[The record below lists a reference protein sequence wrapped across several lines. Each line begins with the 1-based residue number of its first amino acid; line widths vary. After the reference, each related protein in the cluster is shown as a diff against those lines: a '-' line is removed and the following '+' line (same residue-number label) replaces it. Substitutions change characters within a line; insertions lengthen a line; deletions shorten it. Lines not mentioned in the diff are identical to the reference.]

1 METDNSAK
9 MNKSVGE
16 QLREARE
23 KLHLTQLEVAEN
35 AGISTN
41 YYAQMER
48 DEVNPSVE
56 KVQKVKNIL
65 KIKEIKI

>member
-1 METDNSAK
+1 
-9 MNKSVGE
+9 MNKTVGE

-23 KLHLTQLEVAEN
+23 KLHLTQLEVAK
-35 AGISTN
+35 AADISTN

-56 KVQKVKNIL
+56 KVQEVKKVL
-65 KIKEIKI
+65 KIKEIRI

>member
-1 METDNSAK
+1 METNNSTK
-9 MNKSVGE
+9 LNKSVGE

-35 AGISTN
+35 ADISTN

-48 DEVNPSVE
+48 DEVNPSIE
-56 KVQKVKNIL
+56 KVQQVKKIL